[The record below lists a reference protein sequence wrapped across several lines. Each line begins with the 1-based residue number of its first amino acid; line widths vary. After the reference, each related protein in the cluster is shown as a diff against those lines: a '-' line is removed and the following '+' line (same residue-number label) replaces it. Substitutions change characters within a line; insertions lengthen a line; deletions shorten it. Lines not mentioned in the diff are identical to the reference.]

1 MKKCNYTFFD
11 FLGDIVDVVIN
22 NNGKHDDPYNINFT
36 NHYKTLYDVEQK
48 LKEANDDKEVKFD
61 EIVQNKRD
69 KSLTVSVSGMKIGK
83 EDKESFIDFINEELN
98 RAKNKTGKKTTVT
111 INGQGGFFSADDD
124 FKGITCQYTRSLS
137 GSESGLMADG

>member
-61 EIVQNKRD
+61 EIVQNKI
-69 KSLTVSVSGMKIGK
+69 MKCK
-83 EDKESFIDFINEELN
+83 VTAMKNE
-98 RAKNKTGKKTTVT
+98 K
-111 INGQGGFFSADDD
+111 QD
-124 FKGITCQYTRSLS
+124 
-137 GSESGLMADG
+137 

>member
-48 LKEANDDKEVKFD
+48 LKEANNDKEVKFD

-83 EDKESFIDFINEELN
+83 EAKDSLTNMFEDKNISFDLQNGKLNSFTISKNSKGVLEE
-98 RAKNKTGKKTTVT
+98 REWQK
-111 INGQGGFFSADDD
+111 
-124 FKGITCQYTRSLS
+124 
-137 GSESGLMADG
+137 

>member
-48 LKEANDDKEVKFD
+48 LKEANNDKEVKFN

-83 EDKESFIDFINEELN
+83 EVKESLTNMFEDKNISFDLQNGKLNSFTISKNSKGVLEE
-98 RAKNKTGKKTTVT
+98 REWQK
-111 INGQGGFFSADDD
+111 
-124 FKGITCQYTRSLS
+124 
-137 GSESGLMADG
+137 